1 MKKNPK
7 VSLLVPTLNRADTL
21 PTLLDS
27 LTKQTYKNFEILII
41 DGGSTDNTKE
51 ILDQYKEKLKIKF
64 AVQKGGLIKQENKGV
79 KLATGDIIMR
89 TDDDAKLPPQVLK
102 EIVKTFQMDDKVG
115 GASGPTIT
123 PEMKSRDLFLFQDKL
138 KKGNFLWRL
147 IGKLYY
153 DYICEGK
160 VNQIGKFFRSGAVSL
175 GANFPRALKLK
186 KPIEVDMHECTS
198 MAMRVD
204 LLRKIGGFDEIY
216 GGVGDYNEVDV
227 SFKIRKL
234 GYKILLNPKA
244 AVYHL
249 TSKSG
254 VFSARANSYGRI
266 LNFINFYFRHIK
278 PNNLDKTLRFL
289 TYLTFQNGYYTYMFF
304 QQRKLGFLG
313 CYPASIIGLVK
324 NIPKLWSN
332 EETSKRGGG

>member
-1 MKKNPK
+1 MRKNPK

-138 KKGNFLWRL
+138 K
-147 IGKLYY
+147 
-153 DYICEGK
+153 
-160 VNQIGKFFRSGAVSL
+160 
-175 GANFPRALKLK
+175 
-186 KPIEVDMHECTS
+186 
-198 MAMRVD
+198 
-204 LLRKIGGFDEIY
+204 
-216 GGVGDYNEVDV
+216 
-227 SFKIRKL
+227 
-234 GYKILLNPKA
+234 NP
-244 AVYHL
+244 
-249 TSKSG
+249 S
-254 VFSARANSYGRI
+254 
-266 LNFINFYFRHIK
+266 
-278 PNNLDKTLRFL
+278 
-289 TYLTFQNGYYTYMFF
+289 
-304 QQRKLGFLG
+304 
-313 CYPASIIGLVK
+313 
-324 NIPKLWSN
+324 
-332 EETSKRGGG
+332 